1 MSPFLGDEDN
11 QTLSNVLA
19 ATCYFDEDA
28 FEHVSAEARDFISN
42 LLIRE
47 KGWARRIP
55 SLTHLHPKLTIAGR
69 FSAYVKMT

>member
-1 MSPFLGDEDN
+1 MYKIFRGDDWRDVPSHFLLYSRCSVSGMSPFLGDEDN

-19 ATCYFDEDA
+19 ASWYFDEDA

-47 KGWARRIP
+47 KG
-55 SLTHLHPKLTIAGR
+55 
-69 FSAYVKMT
+69 

>member
-47 KGWARRIP
+47 KG
-55 SLTHLHPKLTIAGR
+55 
-69 FSAYVKMT
+69 